1 MLSKSFI
8 ENKLKEISAQKEQT
22 AKAIERMQKEIER
35 AVANLNALSGAEQ
48 AYREMLAACKAE
60 EVEQNPDTEEVK
72 PDE

>member
-22 AKAIERMQKEIER
+22 VKAIERMQKEIER

-48 AYREMLAACKAE
+48 AYREMLNACE
-60 EVEQNPDTEEVK
+60 NEEVK

>member
-8 ENKLKEISAQKEQT
+8 ENKLKEIPAQKEQT
-22 AKAIERMQKEIER
+22 EKAIERMQKKIEY

-60 EVEQNPDTEEVK
+60 EVGENPDTKEVK